1 MEYTAEE
8 REFLNLTD
16 RTDFKH
22 LSKNDVISYASKLH
36 EMRPEVAREVLAKY
50 PELAGLI
57 RTLAIE
63 YEKMLSQIIESDDES
78 ISQVYNAAHTCM
90 ENSASRRRSYYEFAE
105 KIRADLS
112 KCLASPGITEE
123 ERREIMSQQ
132 VEVLRMVDSQMR
144 EADLQE
150 QEILNVVDKKDSEK
164 RAFNWKAL
172 GVASTL
178 VSIAI
183 SVGAAA
189 LGGKF
194 DFKLP
199 AKQ

>member
-1 MEYTAEE
+1 MEYTTKEK
-8 REFLNLTD
+8 EFLSLTD

-50 PELAGLI
+50 PELVNLI

-63 YEKMLSQIIESDDES
+63 YEKMLSQIIESDDRS
-78 ISQVYNAAHTCM
+78 IAQAYNAAHTCM
-90 ENSASRRRSYYEFAE
+90 ENSANRRQQYYEFAE
-105 KIRADLS
+105 KVREDLS
-112 KCLASPGITEE
+112 KCLESPGITEE
-123 ERREIMSQQ
+123 ELREIMSQQ

-150 QEILNVVDKKDSEK
+150 QEILSVVDKKDSEK
-164 RAFNWKAL
+164 RAFNWKVL

-183 SVGAAA
+183 GVGTAA

-199 AKQ
+199 TKQ